1 LVIKDFNGRDNFAE
15 KGSLHPNI
23 NMMKQLMIRLNL
35 ILSAVIFLLV
45 HAASAQAVP
54 TASQALQLSA
64 FGGLTGVFTGLENG
78 HNLSLTAGV
87 DLAFLSLHGFHPAAE
102 IRGIYPMDTGTIS
115 SQKSLLGG
123 IRVDRQYGFVRPY
136 VDFLAGRG
144 EIDYQSGGFTIGNL
158 TYLSTSTP
166 VYSPGAGVDLDLTHH
181 WSFKG
186 DYQFQSW
193 STPVVP
199 SGTIHPSVVTFGVVY
214 HIDFNRHH

>member
-1 LVIKDFNGRDNFAE
+1 
-15 KGSLHPNI
+15 
-23 NMMKQLMIRLNL
+23 MMKQLMIRLNL
-35 ILSAVIFLLV
+35 ILTTIFLLV
-45 HAASAQAVP
+45 HVANAQAVP
-54 TASQALQLSA
+54 TASQTLQLSA
-64 FGGLTGVFTGLENG
+64 FGGITGIFTDLEGG
-78 HNLSLTAGV
+78 HNLSISAGG

-102 IRGIYPMDTGTIS
+102 IRGTYPVHTGPIS

-123 IRVDRQYGFVRPY
+123 IRVDHQYGFVRPY

-158 TYLSTSTP
+158 TYLSTSSP

-186 DYQFQSW
+186 DYQFQTW
-193 STPVVP
+193 STPVVS

-214 HIDFNRHH
+214 HIDFNRSH

>member
-1 LVIKDFNGRDNFAE
+1 M
-15 KGSLHPNI
+15 HPNI
-23 NMMKQLMIRLNL
+23 NMMKQLKIQLDLM
-35 ILSAVIFLLV
+35 LSAAICLLV
-45 HAASAQAVP
+45 PAASAQAVP
-54 TASQALQLSA
+54 TASQALQFSA
-64 FGGLTGVFTGLENG
+64 FGGLTGVFTDLEGG
-78 HNLSLTAGV
+78 HNLSLTAGL

-102 IRGIYPMDTGTIS
+102 IRGTYPIDTGTIS

-166 VYSPGAGVDLDLTHH
+166 VYSPGAGVELDLTHH

-193 STPVVP
+193 STPVVS
-199 SGTIHPSVVTFGVVY
+199 SGTIHPSVVTFAAVY
-214 HIDFNRHH
+214 HFDFNRSH